1 MWFSIIYASLLS
13 NYTVK
18 CAGFRWFYGE
28 KGGKVYLT
36 VCFFQAKDMETCLL
50 SDTQLSNNEPLI
62 LFIIDI
68 NTPRL
73 VLYRLFAKLSFT
85 VV

>member
-1 MWFSIIYASLLS
+1 M
-13 NYTVK
+13 VK
-18 CAGFRWFYGE
+18 RE
-28 KGGKVYLT
+28 VLIVYLT
-36 VCFFQAKDMETCLL
+36 VFSPQAKDLETCLL

-68 NTPRL
+68 HTPWS
-73 VLYRLFAKLSFT
+73 VLYRLSAKVSFT

>member
-1 MWFSIIYASLLS
+1 
-13 NYTVK
+13 
-18 CAGFRWFYGE
+18 
-28 KGGKVYLT
+28 
-36 VCFFQAKDMETCLL
+36 METCPL
-50 SDTQLSNNEPLI
+50 SDTELSNNEPLI

-73 VLYRLFAKLSFT
+73 VLYCLSVKLSFT

>member
-1 MWFSIIYASLLS
+1 M
-13 NYTVK
+13 VK
-18 CAGFRWFYGE
+18 RGVFI
-28 KGGKVYLT
+28 VYLT
-36 VCFFQAKDMETCLL
+36 VVCFFSQAKDMETCLL
-50 SDTQLSNNEPLI
+50 SDPQLSNNEPLI

-73 VLYRLFAKLSFT
+73 VLYCLSVKLSFT